1 MYIGKIDSEERQF
14 VSKTLVEY
22 ADKTRKT
29 NKISDDSKV
38 KLIYNMLILSNAFE
52 NVADKALTIKYKAD
66 EEDLFNELFTT
77 IIKNHDDSIATFFMV
92 SKDISVEALN
102 KIKNY
107 SDFLKIIK
115 KSDYLVLLSDN
126 ETWGLVLTEAKIL
139 GVPCIVT
146 DFDVAYEQIIDD
158 KTGIILSRT
167 KTESYSNKIEDILAN
182 KQKFK
187 DNLKKFR
194 FSNIQTLNRWKKIL

>member
-22 ADKTRKT
+22 ADKIRKT

-38 KLIYNMLILSNAFE
+38 KLISNMLILSNAFE

-92 SKDISVEALN
+92 SKDLSVEALN

-107 SDFLKIIK
+107 SVNNSLILISDALSEGEIEVNITYMPKIPLYEPSYILKQ
-115 KSDYLVLLSDN
+115 L
-126 ETWGLVLTEAKIL
+126 
-139 GVPCIVT
+139 
-146 DFDVAYEQIIDD
+146 F
-158 KTGIILSRT
+158 
-167 KTESYSNKIEDILAN
+167 
-182 KQKFK
+182 
-187 DNLKKFR
+187 
-194 FSNIQTLNRWKKIL
+194 

>member
-22 ADKTRKT
+22 ADKIRKT

-38 KLIYNMLILSNAFE
+38 KLISNMLILSNAFE

-92 SKDISVEALN
+92 SKDLSVEALN

-107 SDFLKIIK
+107 SVNNSLILISDALSEGEIEVNIAYMPKIPIYEPSYILKQ
-115 KSDYLVLLSDN
+115 L
-126 ETWGLVLTEAKIL
+126 
-139 GVPCIVT
+139 
-146 DFDVAYEQIIDD
+146 F
-158 KTGIILSRT
+158 
-167 KTESYSNKIEDILAN
+167 
-182 KQKFK
+182 
-187 DNLKKFR
+187 
-194 FSNIQTLNRWKKIL
+194 